1 MHASTFYYKNYGPDL
16 TPLIMRMK
24 ELAYARPRWGHRR
37 IHILLRREGWLVNH
51 KKTLRLYQLHGLN
64 IRSQRI
70 KKRARWSRG
79 HLPQAARSNERWS
92 LDFMTDMLT
101 SGKRFRTFNVIDNYT
116 RECLCI
122 EIATSMPSSKVVEY
136 LNQIIKVRG
145 KPNSITLDNGTELT
159 SKVFDQWAYENNVTL
174 DFIQPGKPTQNGM
187 IESFNGKFRD
197 ECLNANVFTG
207 LDDAN
212 QIIKKWVD
220 DYNKNRPHSSL
231 GNLAPLAFAK
241 LESFSRQEAS

>member
-1 MHASTFYYKNYGPDL
+1 
-16 TPLIMRMK
+16 
-24 ELAYARPRWGHRR
+24 
-37 IHILLRREGWLVNH
+37 VNH

-79 HLPQAARSNERWS
+79 HLAHASRSNERWS
-92 LDFMTDMLT
+92 VDFMTDMLT
-101 SGKRFRTFNVIDNYT
+101 TGKRFRTFNVIDNYT

-122 EIATSMPSSKVVEY
+122 GVATSIPSTKVIEY
-136 LNQIIKVRG
+136 LNKIIKIRG
-145 KPNSITLDNGTELT
+145 KPSSITLDNGTEFT
-159 SKVFDQWAYENNVTL
+159 SKVFDQWAFENNITL
-174 DFIQPGKPTQNGM
+174 DFIQPGKPTQNGL

-207 LDDAN
+207 LDEVEK
-212 QIIKKWVD
+212 ITKMWIE

-231 GNLAPLAFAK
+231 GNLTPLSFA
-241 LESFSRQEAS
+241 EQERVPRREAS